1 MSNQPT
7 PTRPWFRLA
16 SISRPASQ
24 EPAPAPAPALPRS
37 TTIRP
42 AFSPPTQAQPNA
54 AAPQSPADKKPM
66 VPVNAATSLVPSSPV
81 KTLPTVTATA
91 AVPTTSPAR
100 PVVTNST
107 ANVSP
112 AKRAPTAT
120 SVTSSPTQKPVSSV
134 TTTTHMPSPISSA
147 TTVKPAIQNQIQSPK
162 IKPPT
167 ADAEQKIMDK
177 PKGWLFGGTGKAPSK
192 ESETKEKS
200 GGKKYSSDSE
210 DAGMRII
217 TITGDNKGAFMEINQ
232 STHHKNGFQGSPHRL
247 QSSSNKAGDGKMKS
261 KSNSSKK
268 TPMNVFINSNVQGIN
283 NSIVYNSSCAY
294 HDPGVHL
301 TLYTKPSAGGFHVKE
316 RTNGYNS

>member
-147 TTVKPAIQNQIQSPK
+147 TT
-162 IKPPT
+162 
-167 ADAEQKIMDK
+167 

-217 TITGDNKGAFMEINQ
+217 TITGKSA
-232 STHHKNGFQGSPHRL
+232 SS

>member
-16 SISRPASQ
+16 SISRPAPIP
-24 EPAPAPAPALPRS
+24 EPAPALPRS

-42 AFSPPTQAQPNA
+42 AFRPPTPAQSNA
-54 AAPQSPADKKPM
+54 AAPPSPADKKPT

-81 KTLPTVTATA
+81 KTVPTVTATA
-91 AVPTTSPAR
+91 TVQTTSPVR
-100 PVVTNST
+100 PVVTNTT

-120 SVTSSPTQKPVSSV
+120 SVTSSPTQKSASSV
-134 TTTTHMPSPISSA
+134 TTTTRMPSPISSA

-162 IKPPT
+162 IKPPI
-167 ADAEQKIMDK
+167 AEAEQTMMDK
-177 PKGWLFGGTGKAPSK
+177 SKGWLFGGIGKAPSK
-192 ESETKEKS
+192 ESEKG

-217 TITGDNKGAFMEINQ
+217 TITGDNRGAFMEINQ
-232 STHHKNGFQGSPHRL
+232 SNHHKNGYQGSPHRL

-261 KSNSSKK
+261 KSNSSKRM
-268 TPMNVFINSNVQGIN
+268 PMNVFINSNVQGIN
-283 NSIVYNSSCAY
+283 NSIVYYSSCAY

-301 TLYTKPSAGGFHVKE
+301 TLYTKPSVGGFHVKE
-316 RTNGYNS
+316 PTNGYNS